1 MTPRNQFFNG
11 TKDTYYRA
19 NTFFEDSVSRLK
31 NGAET
36 DANIVPLR
44 DRTLVVFKQ
53 WSEMYVTWI
62 GTKGTYAGNTDTWE
76 NITNELGSTKYT
88 EWKAA
93 IIAAGIGVKSP
104 TYKMLLPNGH
114 KFFHTGRYERRTA
127 EVKTFSQQL
136 NTLKETDYTA
146 IKWAILMACKDD
158 VALFLDRMTTA
169 RSTQQESEKKVADAP
184 IELKQAHK
192 DLCTMLYRNLGVLM
206 DLYPDN
212 PEKIDAFY
220 EWSSLK
226 GKQKGSSKNNS
237 EE

>member
-1 MTPRNQFFNG
+1 
-11 TKDTYYRA
+11 
-19 NTFFEDSVSRLK
+19 
-31 NGAET
+31 
-36 DANIVPLR
+36 
-44 DRTLVVFKQ
+44 
-53 WSEMYVTWI
+53 
-62 GTKGTYAGNTDTWE
+62 
-76 NITNELGSTKYT
+76 
-88 EWKAA
+88 
-93 IIAAGIGVKSP
+93 
-104 TYKMLLPNGH
+104 
-114 KFFHTGRYERRTA
+114 
-127 EVKTFSQQL
+127 
-136 NTLKETDYTA
+136 
-146 IKWAILMACKDD
+146 MACKDD

-226 GKQKGSSKNNS
+226 GKQKGSSKNSNNNNS